1 MVDTN
6 ATGHIEK
13 PSLQAHVKTYDGV
26 IALFKW
32 GTLASVIIA
41 ALVIWLIAT

>member
-1 MVDTN
+1 MAEIDRSDHV
-6 ATGHIEK
+6 EK

-32 GTLASVIIA
+32 GTVASAVIA
-41 ALVIWLIAT
+41 ALVIWLIAA

>member
-1 MVDTN
+1 MAGDSDTSG
-6 ATGHIEK
+6 TD
-13 PSLQAHVKTYDGV
+13 LQAHVQTYDGV

-32 GTLASVIIA
+32 GTVAAVVVA